1 MNKDSNDLLTL
12 ISKKGGLKMD
22 MINSSNQVSTS
33 QPNPEQDKRLY
44 ELIQINHASVTHEQS
59 AGITINTAEGD
70 KVTLSSQ
77 VQAEASLTTYSSLA
91 HTDTAYAESQ
101 GNLMSLDVNRQ
112 IAIGIEGDLNDQ
124 EKKEIRKVIKA
135 IFKMVKDFVA
145 GKIDDLMKKTRK
157 FADLKT
163 ISNVEAEFEFKT
175 SIALVQHASASKVTV
190 APSPD
195 EPHASK
201 TDPGESTDAFKPVSA
216 LTDQMIQMVEDSG
229 IKPKRFLK
237 YFDRMFSRLFEDF
250 LNKTPFSKNGLGL
263 MRIIMAGFFDKLEKL
278 SDASEDS
285 DHQETAEV
293 EENKN
298 QSEMAHSAAAS
309 YLQLDLLE
317 QSHAFKLAYSA
328 F

>member
-1 MNKDSNDLLTL
+1 
-12 ISKKGGLKMD
+12 MD
-22 MINSSNQVSTS
+22 VINSSNQVSTS
-33 QPNPEQDKRLY
+33 QPNPEQGKRLY
-44 ELIQINHASVTHEQS
+44 ELLQISHASVTHEQS

-91 HTDTAYAESQ
+91 RTDTAYAESQ
-101 GNLMSLDVNRQ
+101 GKMISLDVNRQ
-112 IAIGIEGDLNDQ
+112 IAIGVEGDLDDQ

-145 GKIDDLMKKTRK
+145 GAIDNLMEKTSK

-163 ISNVEAEFEFKT
+163 ISNVEAEFEFKK
-175 SIALVQHASASKVTV
+175 SIALVQHSSASRATV
-190 APSPD
+190 APTPE
-195 EPHASK
+195 EPNVSEAA
-201 TDPGESTDAFKPVSA
+201 PVESSDDIKPVRK

-229 IKPKRFLK
+229 IKPKKFLK

-250 LNKTPFSKNGLGL
+250 LNKAPFGKKGIDL

-278 SDASEDS
+278 SEASEERDLQ
-285 DHQETAEV
+285 DTAEV
-293 EENKN
+293 EENKY
-298 QSEMAHSAAAS
+298 QSETAYSEAAS

-317 QSHAFKLAYSA
+317 QSNAFKLEYTI